1 MSVQIIGGYPKRLL
15 EICIKLI
22 IEKHNENK
30 QLLVVVPSNQTLMLE
45 AAVISAM
52 KDSKGIFDV
61 DIVSRERL
69 HERVFDVA
77 GYPQKTIID
86 TAGKKMLLKKS
97 YRQIKENLKTIKLSG
112 NETRNID
119 GYLTKVMSEITHYQK
134 NKVQYE
140 KNKEKLALQ
149 NGKENSMFL
158 DKLHDLTQLMEE
170 YEKEKSNKDVIDE
183 NDLTEEA
190 IIRYRDSNILIN
202 RELIIYGYDQ
212 FDMDYVLEIL
222 KFSEE
227 SDKVTVFVETIPQVE
242 NGSELYERLN
252 SDIEKL
258 KETLSAQ
265 HIQVEEKWIGETRDQ
280 QWQKELTLLEKGILN
295 REETIIYQ
303 ENPECVTVESYEE
316 PIEEVKGIASKIKK
330 LIMSGVMQ
338 EDISVVYSGIC
349 DYGKLINTVFPE
361 YGITPYVSE
370 VRQASYHPFYR
381 FIISTLEYTEN
392 RDVESFLEIVKTGF
406 LDITPAEAGKL
417 CNYCERVG
425 IKGGELERTFGVRL
439 YEGMSDE
446 ELNEINQIRN
456 KALNPLL
463 GFRQKVREIHS
474 IRQFNMVLLRFLD
487 QLQVYHKIEMIR
499 KMLEDK
505 GEYIEAQDS
514 MQIWNAFI
522 GQLDQIHEI
531 LSNEDIRRQ
540 EIIDVLKTGLKAGQ
554 LSAIPP
560 VKGSV
565 ICGKIGEMELD
576 RTDYLYITGCNTKKD
591 ETEGFFTK
599 QEIENSTA
607 LYGIELF
614 GESDDYTSN
623 RRNEYETLISGRKQ
637 INISYVQKD
646 EKGNVQ
652 TEGEMI
658 ERIRQIF
665 PKLKMIDEHKGTV
678 KAPVYAMEEVSVRIS
693 EFLEG
698 KTEIDDHIL
707 QTMKVLMEDEKY
719 RTEINRLTE
728 GVLEKQ
734 TSQILPET
742 ARMLFSTEDGRML
755 TSISR
760 LEAYA
765 ECPYKNYITNGLMP
779 RIERDVDVNAIEMG
793 KIYHEIAYEF
803 IRRTS
808 NMEDFPDLQKTE
820 YEPIIDQIMKD
831 ILPTWWNSNYS
842 NSEKGKSI
850 ERKIYGVAMRTAEN
864 LLYQYRSGQF
874 RPYAEEIEFGKGIIP
889 CIIVELSDGTKL
901 ELRGRIDRID
911 VFRDE
916 EIYAR
921 VVDYKS
927 GNKNVDP
934 TKLYWG
940 LQLQLP
946 IYLLAVISH
955 LEGIMPGG
963 FFYCQIADPTIRI
976 ESRIKEEVEKKIA
989 DQLSLKG
996 LMLSDVSLIKAQGLM
1011 TDENKKHGNKK
1022 EMLTYDEMK
1031 TVLEY
1036 ARNKATELA
1045 EEMISGVIKPS
1056 PYVSGN
1062 EPICK
1067 TCEYKS
1073 ICGYD
1078 AELTKSRILGRK
1090 TTSDIINE

>member
-1 MSVQIIGGYPKRLL
+1 
-15 EICIKLI
+15 
-22 IEKHNENK
+22 
-30 QLLVVVPSNQTLMLE
+30 
-45 AAVISAM
+45 
-52 KDSKGIFDV
+52 
-61 DIVSRERL
+61 
-69 HERVFDVA
+69 
-77 GYPQKTIID
+77 
-86 TAGKKMLLKKS
+86 
-97 YRQIKENLKTIKLSG
+97 
-112 NETRNID
+112 
-119 GYLTKVMSEITHYQK
+119 
-134 NKVQYE
+134 
-140 KNKEKLALQ
+140 
-149 NGKENSMFL
+149 
-158 DKLHDLTQLMEE
+158 
-170 YEKEKSNKDVIDE
+170 
-183 NDLTEEA
+183 
-190 IIRYRDSNILIN
+190 
-202 RELIIYGYDQ
+202 
-212 FDMDYVLEIL
+212 
-222 KFSEE
+222 
-227 SDKVTVFVETIPQVE
+227 
-242 NGSELYERLN
+242 
-252 SDIEKL
+252 
-258 KETLSAQ
+258 
-265 HIQVEEKWIGETRDQ
+265 
-280 QWQKELTLLEKGILN
+280 
-295 REETIIYQ
+295 
-303 ENPECVTVESYEE
+303 
-316 PIEEVKGIASKIKK
+316 
-330 LIMSGVMQ
+330 
-338 EDISVVYSGIC
+338 
-349 DYGKLINTVFPE
+349 
-361 YGITPYVSE
+361 
-370 VRQASYHPFYR
+370 
-381 FIISTLEYTEN
+381 
-392 RDVESFLEIVKTGF
+392 
-406 LDITPAEAGKL
+406 
-417 CNYCERVG
+417 
-425 IKGGELERTFGVRL
+425 
-439 YEGMSDE
+439 
-446 ELNEINQIRN
+446 
-456 KALNPLL
+456 
-463 GFRQKVREIHS
+463 
-474 IRQFNMVLLRFLD
+474 
-487 QLQVYHKIEMIR
+487 
-499 KMLEDK
+499 
-505 GEYIEAQDS
+505 
-514 MQIWNAFI
+514 
-522 GQLDQIHEI
+522 
-531 LSNEDIRRQ
+531 
-540 EIIDVLKTGLKAGQ
+540 
-554 LSAIPP
+554 
-560 VKGSV
+560 
-565 ICGKIGEMELD
+565 
-576 RTDYLYITGCNTKKD
+576 
-591 ETEGFFTK
+591 
-599 QEIENSTA
+599 
-607 LYGIELF
+607 
-614 GESDDYTSN
+614 
-623 RRNEYETLISGRKQ
+623 
-637 INISYVQKD
+637 
-646 EKGNVQ
+646 
-652 TEGEMI
+652 
-658 ERIRQIF
+658 
-665 PKLKMIDEHKGTV
+665 
-678 KAPVYAMEEVSVRIS
+678 
-693 EFLEG
+693 
-698 KTEIDDHIL
+698 
-707 QTMKVLMEDEKY
+707 
-719 RTEINRLTE
+719 
-728 GVLEKQ
+728 
-734 TSQILPET
+734 
-742 ARMLFSTEDGRML
+742 
-755 TSISR
+755 
-760 LEAYA
+760 
-765 ECPYKNYITNGLMP
+765 MP